1 MNKIDVKTLKPGM
14 AFSAPVFIE
23 GNNLFIPAGIAIREK
38 DIARVI
44 SLGYDAVVTDGEL
57 LDVPELSPETG
68 TPDAAEI
75 PSSPQNTDAQSGI
88 ESLLAGEPLLTGTT
102 WGNVPSLV
110 EVQENRSA
118 YRSYMDLIRKL
129 DIIFGKISSGNSSSG
144 SKIVDHL
151 TGLLIHSVREDKD
164 RIIGFVLGGEV
175 AGRILAKSSVN
186 TAILSALIALE
197 LRVPNHKVMHIITG
211 ALLHDTGMLRLPPQ
225 LINKPGG
232 LSGDEIKLMHAH
244 PLYAYRIITRELFY
258 PEEVGV
264 VALQHHER
272 WDGEGYPRRIAEKDI
287 DIGARI
293 VSVADAFEAMVCEKP
308 YRNSIM
314 GYQAMKN
321 ILSDNSRRFDPDA
334 IKAFVKIMGIYPI
347 GSVIK
352 LNTGAIARVTEVR
365 GSAPLRPVIRIL
377 IDEFGKLYN
386 NDEGDMI
393 DLLTEKNIFISK
405 ALDSKKS
412 S

>member
-1 MNKIDVKTLKPGM
+1 MNKIDAKTLKPGM
-14 AFSAPVFIE
+14 VFSAPVFIE
-23 GNNLFIPAGIAIREK
+23 ENNLFVPAGIAIREK
-38 DIARVI
+38 DIERVI
-44 SLGYDAVVTDGEL
+44 AWGYNAVLTDGEIL
-57 LDVPELSPETG
+57 GMPELPQY
-68 TPDAAEI
+68 AAE
-75 PSSPQNTDAQSGI
+75 PPAFPQNFDTQSAA
-88 ESLLAGEPLLTGTT
+88 EPVLAEEPILPDTT

-129 DIIFGKISSGNSSSG
+129 DIVFGKISSGNSSSG
-144 SKIVDHL
+144 STIVDHL
-151 TGLLIHSVREDKD
+151 TGLLIRSVREDKD

-197 LRVPNHKVMHIITG
+197 LRVPNHKIMHIITG

-264 VALQHHER
+264 VALQHYER
-272 WDGEGYPRRIAEKDI
+272 WDGEGYSRHITERDI
-287 DIGARI
+287 DVGARI

-308 YRNSIM
+308 YRNSMM

-321 ILSDNSRRFDPDA
+321 ILSDNSRRFDPDV
-334 IKAFVKIMGIYPI
+334 IKAFVKTMGIYPI

-352 LNTGAIARVTEVR
+352 LNTGAVARVTEVR
-365 GSAPLRPVIRIL
+365 GNAPLRPVIRIL